1 MNIRRYAVAG
11 LIVTALGAS
20 ACSSESKNSLAGEST
35 TSSSVVDSS
44 TSSAPA
50 ESTTV
55 PATVAPETTT
65 APPETAAPETDPPAT
80 PAPTAAPS
88 GHSLYDQ
95 VSSPNVPTTHTDPFV
110 ASGVLADGVYW
121 VEYLGGETLTPSI
134 EVRQAFFGEECTT
147 EAAADSDECNNDI
160 YVRGEPSR
168 EIDDLPFADDV
179 FLTIADVNTQLSYW
193 ITPDE
198 LRTVR
203 AGSPSVDTAPEG
215 VYISFSYLMTVQ
227 GGTIVKF
234 EQVWT
239 P

>member
-1 MNIRRYAVAG
+1 MNIRRLAVASAIITAVG
-11 LIVTALGAS
+11 LS
-20 ACSSESKNSLAGEST
+20 ACSSDSKNSLAGETS
-35 TSSSVVDSS
+35 TSSSVAESS
-44 TSSAPA
+44 TSSVPA

-55 PATVAPETTT
+55 PATAAPET
-65 APPETAAPETDPPAT
+65 APPATAAPETAPPAT

-88 GHSLYDQ
+88 GHSLYDE
-95 VSSPNVPTTHTDPFV
+95 VSGPNVPTTHTDPF
-110 ASGVLADGVYW
+110 ASSGVLADGVYW
-121 VEYLGGETLTPSI
+121 ADYLGGETLTPSI
-134 EVRQAFFGEECTT
+134 EVRQAFFGEECTI

-168 EIDDLPFADDV
+168 EIDDLPFAEDV
-179 FLTIADVNTQLSYW
+179 FLTIADVNTQKSYW

-203 AGSPSVDTAPEG
+203 AGSPSVDNAPGG
-215 VYISFSYLMTVQ
+215 VYVPFAFLMTVQ
-227 GGTIVKF
+227 GGTIAKF